1 MSTGRKPIEGQMAFR
16 FMAEKRRTA
25 KPKLAIVRAESE
37 DIPTEAKPKPVA
49 KRRLPKAG

>member
-25 KPKLAIVRAESE
+25 KRPKLAIVRG
-37 DIPTEAKPKPVA
+37 DDQPTEAEPKPVA
-49 KRRLPKAG
+49 KRRLKAG